1 MPEKA
6 EPLAVDLLYGA
17 PAIAA
22 FTGLTVRQVYHQQ
35 ANLELSKLG
44 AILVGSKSEL
54 RKRLTAPAPKKSK
67 EQA

>member
-22 FTGLTVRQVYHQQ
+22 FTGLSIRQIYHQQ
-35 ANLELSKLG
+35 ANLGLGKLG
-44 AILVGSKSEL
+44 SILVGSKSKL
-54 RKRLTAPAPKKSK
+54 RERLTAPALKKLICSR
-67 EQA
+67 